1 MKEKKIILR
10 AFKDTANNRIIIE
23 PSIRMQMPITLCDDA
38 YKCASYYELNKF
50 LKINI
55 GEQFIHFMYDELQQN
70 VYDNISRSYM
80 SEECKLQATHLA
92 MSAFERY
99 KGSIDIE
106 VSQATSYAGLIQE
119 NADLQVEKARLNS
132 ETVSA
137 IAQRIAYQKKL
148 KSLLNKCSSK
158 KLRHIKKYLKK
169 IKNEENKTL
178 NDC

>member
-10 AFKDTANNRIIIE
+10 TFKDTANNRIIIE
-23 PSIRMQMPITLCDDA
+23 PSIRLQMPITLCDDA
-38 YKCASYYELNKF
+38 YKCGNYYELSKF

-55 GEQFIHFMYDELQQN
+55 GERFIHFLYDELQQN
-70 VYDNISRSYM
+70 VCDNISSSYM
-80 SEECKLQATHLA
+80 PEECKSQAKYLA

-106 VSQATSYAGLIQE
+106 VSQSTSYAGLIQE
-119 NADLQVEKARLNS
+119 NADLRLEKARLNS
-132 ETVSA
+132 EKVSA
-137 IAQRIAYQKKL
+137 IARRITYQEKL

-169 IKNEENKTL
+169 IKNEESRTL
-178 NDC
+178 NDW